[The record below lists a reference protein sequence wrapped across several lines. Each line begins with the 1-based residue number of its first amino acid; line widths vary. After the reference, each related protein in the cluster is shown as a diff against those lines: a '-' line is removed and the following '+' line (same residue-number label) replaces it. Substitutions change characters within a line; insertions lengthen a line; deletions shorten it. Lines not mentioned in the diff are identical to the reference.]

1 LANRE
6 LAGATDPNIPGKD
19 FSILFYISEICVHF
33 NQRKSAGNYL
43 VQHQHFTY
51 LRPMRVIGEIP
62 HPQCKI
68 TLFHWNNRYLIK
80 LEQGPFEQTFKIQEY
95 DLASEADIKLVVSEE
110 FVQAALQQFNSMNK
124 ALNDA
129 MDKV

>member
-1 LANRE
+1 
-6 LAGATDPNIPGKD
+6 
-19 FSILFYISEICVHF
+19 
-33 NQRKSAGNYL
+33 
-43 VQHQHFTY
+43 
-51 LRPMRVIGEIP
+51 MRVIGEIP

-80 LEQGPFEQTFKIQEY
+80 LEQGPIEQTFKIQEY
-95 DLASEADIKLVVSEE
+95 DLSSEEDIKLVVSEE